1 MNNSISTV
9 SRILFALVM
18 LLFGINNLR
27 FAYGMLQVVP
37 PWLPGPVIW
46 IYLGGIGLILA
57 AIAFIINKKIRLA
70 GYLLGMLLLIFVFM
84 LHLPSLLNA
93 TDQASRMIPMT
104 MIMKDTALA
113 AAAFFIGSKST

>member
-1 MNNSISTV
+1 M
-9 SRILFALVM
+9 
-18 LLFGINNLR
+18 
-27 FAYGMLQVVP
+27 
-37 PWLPGPVIW
+37 
-46 IYLGGIGLILA
+46 LA

-113 AAAFFIGSKST
+113 AAAFFIGSKSA